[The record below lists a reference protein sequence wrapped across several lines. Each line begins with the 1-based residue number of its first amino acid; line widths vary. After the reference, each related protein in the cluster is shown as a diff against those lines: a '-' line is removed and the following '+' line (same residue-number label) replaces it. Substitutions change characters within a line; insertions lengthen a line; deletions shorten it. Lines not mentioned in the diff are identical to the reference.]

1 MVRFERFFN
10 YKTANHIASCNA
22 VRCGTLL
29 LVVQY
34 SYAIL
39 RAVLVCFLLFVWF
52 LLFDEHP

>member
-1 MVRFERFFN
+1 MVRFKRFFN

-39 RAVLVCFLLFVWF
+39 RAVLVCFLRFVWF
-52 LLFDEHP
+52 L